1 MKKYIFLSLCLSALT
16 FNSCTKNGFSNR
28 SQLSIIPESQVQ
40 QMAIS
45 EYTNF
50 LSSNRVVPASNNK
63 NAIMVRNV
71 AARIITAV
79 NNYAQQNNLQKDLE
93 GFNWEVNLVEDNN
106 INAWCMPGGKIVVYT
121 GILPVTQN
129 ENALAV
135 VMGHEICHALL
146 RHGSER
152 MSQQMLAQFGSMA
165 LNEAVRN
172 KPEQTRA
179 IFNTAFGLGVQ
190 YGGILPFSRNNELE
204 ADKFGLI
211 FAALA
216 GYDPREAVPFWT
228 RMSQQGGQKPPEF
241 ASTHPSDE
249 RRIAQLQGMMNEVM
263 TKYYKPI
270 KK

>member
-1 MKKYIFLSLCLSALT
+1 MKKYILLSVSLISVS
-16 FNSCTKNGFSNR
+16 FYSCTKNGFSNR
-28 SQLSIIPESQVQ
+28 NQLSLISESQVQ
-40 QMAIS
+40 QMAVS

-50 LSSNRVVPASNNK
+50 LSTNKVVPASSNK
-63 NAIMVRNV
+63 NSIMVRNV

-79 NNYAQQNNLQKDLE
+79 NTYAQQNNLQKSLE
-93 GFNWEVNLVEDNN
+93 GFAWEVNLVEDNN

-146 RHGSER
+146 KHGSER
-152 MSQQMLAQFGSMA
+152 MSQGMLSQFGSMA
-165 LNEAVRN
+165 LSEAVRN
-172 KPEQTRA
+172 KPAETQA
-179 IFNTAFGLGVQ
+179 LFNAAFGLGIQ
-190 YGGILPFSRNNELE
+190 YGATLPFSRSNELE
-204 ADKFGLI
+204 ADKYGLI

-249 RRIAQLQGMMNEVM
+249 RRISELKAMMNEVM
-263 TKYYKPI
+263 TKYYKPV